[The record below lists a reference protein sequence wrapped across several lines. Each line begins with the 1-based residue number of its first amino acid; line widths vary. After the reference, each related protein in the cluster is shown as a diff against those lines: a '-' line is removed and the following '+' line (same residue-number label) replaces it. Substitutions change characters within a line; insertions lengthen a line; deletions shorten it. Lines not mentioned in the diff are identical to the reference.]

1 MTFADSMGLPPVS
14 VTLALN
20 FTGDAAASKVVGK
33 IVSTISDSLSV
44 KLLQGDLI
52 VGYPSFLAVT
62 CHV

>member
-1 MTFADSMGLPPVS
+1 MS